1 LTQMGQRPGER
12 LKMYEYFDLGL
23 IFINLLFCGLLLHRT
38 NKLDERLTQIETL
51 SKATAK
57 SPKMGRK
64 LLNEME
70 Q

>member
-1 LTQMGQRPGER
+1 MAQRHGEK

-38 NKLDERLTQIETL
+38 NKLTERVSKIENL
-51 SKATAK
+51 AKATAK
-57 SPKMGRK
+57 NPKMGRK
-64 LLNEME
+64 LLNEIE

>member
-1 LTQMGQRPGER
+1 MALRHGEKQ
-12 LKMYEYFDLGL
+12 KMYEYFDLGL

-38 NKLDERLTQIETL
+38 NKLNDRLTEIETL
-51 SKATAK
+51 ARATAK
-57 SPKMGRK
+57 NPKMGRK

>member
-1 LTQMGQRPGER
+1 
-12 LKMYEYFDLGL
+12 MYEYFDLGL

-38 NKLDERLTQIETL
+38 NKINERLAKIEAL
-51 SKATAK
+51 AKATAK
-57 SPKMGRK
+57 NPKMGRK

>member
-1 LTQMGQRPGER
+1 
-12 LKMYEYFDLGL
+12 MYEYFDLGL

>member
-1 LTQMGQRPGER
+1 MALPHGEKQ
-12 LKMYEYFDLGL
+12 KMYEYFDLGL

-38 NKLDERLTQIETL
+38 NKLNDRLAKIEAL
-51 SKATAK
+51 ARATAK
-57 SPKMGRK
+57 NPKMGRK

>member
-1 LTQMGQRPGER
+1 MVLHLGEK

-38 NKLDERLTQIETL
+38 NKLDERLTQIEAL
-51 SKATAK
+51 AKATAK
-57 SPKMGRK
+57 NPKMARK
-64 LLNEME
+64 LLNEIE

>member
-1 LTQMGQRPGER
+1 MVLRHGEKQ
-12 LKMYEYFDLGL
+12 KMYEYFDLGL

-38 NKLDERLTQIETL
+38 NKLNDRLTEIETL
-51 SKATAK
+51 ARATAK
-57 SPKMGRK
+57 NPKLAKK

>member
-1 LTQMGQRPGER
+1 MVPHLGEK

-38 NKLDERLTQIETL
+38 NKLNERLTQIEAL
-51 SKATAK
+51 AKATAK
-57 SPKMGRK
+57 NPKMGRK
-64 LLNEME
+64 LLNEIE

>member
-1 LTQMGQRPGER
+1 MAQRHGEK

-38 NKLDERLTQIETL
+38 NKINERLAKIEAL
-51 SKATAK
+51 AKATAK
-57 SPKMGRK
+57 NPKMGRK

>member
-1 LTQMGQRPGER
+1 MGLPHGEKQ
-12 LKMYEYFDLGL
+12 KMYEYFDLGL

-38 NKLDERLTQIETL
+38 NKLNDRLAKIEAL
-51 SKATAK
+51 ARATAK
-57 SPKMGRK
+57 NPKMGRK

>member
-1 LTQMGQRPGER
+1 MVLRHGER

-38 NKLDERLTQIETL
+38 NKLNERLTQIEAL
-51 SKATAK
+51 AKATAK
-57 SPKMGRK
+57 NPKLGKK
-64 LLNEME
+64 LLNEIG

>member
-1 LTQMGQRPGER
+1 MVPHLGEK

-38 NKLDERLTQIETL
+38 NKLDERLTQIEAL
-51 SKATAK
+51 AKATAK
-57 SPKMGRK
+57 NPKMARK
-64 LLNEME
+64 LLNEIE

>member
-1 LTQMGQRPGER
+1 
-12 LKMYEYFDLGL
+12 MYEYFDLGL

-38 NKLDERLTQIETL
+38 NKLNDHLAKIEAL
-51 SKATAK
+51 AKATAK
-57 SPKMGRK
+57 NPKMGRK

>member
-1 LTQMGQRPGER
+1 
-12 LKMYEYFDLGL
+12 MYEYFDLGL

-38 NKLDERLTQIETL
+38 NKLNDRLAKIEAL
-51 SKATAK
+51 AKATAK
-57 SPKMGRK
+57 NPKMGRK

>member
-1 LTQMGQRPGER
+1 MVQRLGEK

-38 NKLDERLTQIETL
+38 NKLNDRLAKIETL
-51 SKATAK
+51 ARVTAK
-57 SPKMGRK
+57 NPKMGRK

>member
-1 LTQMGQRPGER
+1 
-12 LKMYEYFDLGL
+12 MYEYFDLGL

-38 NKLDERLTQIETL
+38 NKLNEKTIQIEKL
-51 SKATAK
+51 SRATAK
-57 SPKMGRK
+57 NPKMGRK

>member
-1 LTQMGQRPGER
+1 MVLRHGER

-38 NKLDERLTQIETL
+38 NKLEERTVQIETL
-51 SKATAK
+51 AKATAK
-57 SPKMGRK
+57 NPKIGRK

>member
-1 LTQMGQRPGER
+1 
-12 LKMYEYFDLGL
+12 MYEYFDLGL

-38 NKLDERLTQIETL
+38 NKLKDQLTKIEIL
-51 SKATAK
+51 ARATAK
-57 SPKMGRK
+57 NPKIGRK